1 MIIIEDNFNVKLSDK
16 TYIALGSFDGLHMGH
31 MGLINKTIELSK
43 QNNVKS
49 MVCTFK
55 NHPLSIINKDRLP
68 KLLMDNETKL
78 KLLESANVD
87 IVNLVNFDYD
97 YMKISPENFIIN
109 MINYYNA
116 QGFIVGFNYRFGYKN
131 SGDIEL
137 LKEYSNKLGF
147 ELHIIDSVTYE
158 NEVVSSSRIRALI
171 LDGKVDEANKM
182 LLTPFSLIG
191 EVIGGKKLGRKLGF
205 PTANLKYDESF
216 ILPKNGVYY
225 TIVEHK
231 HRLYKAMTSVGV
243 NPTVQ
248 VNTNTI
254 FIETYI
260 LDFDEDIYNEELKLF
275 FIKRMREEIKFDSLN
290 ELILQ
295 LNRDKSYVEEQNIEN
310 FALYNKK

>member
-1 MIIIEDNFNVKLSDK
+1 MIIIEDNFNIKLDYK

-55 NHPLSIINKDRLP
+55 NHPLSIINKDKAP
-68 KLLMDNETKL
+68 KLIMDNETKL
-78 KLLESANVD
+78 KLLENAEID

-97 YMKISPENFIIN
+97 YMKISAEDFIVN
-109 MINYYNA
+109 MVNHYNV

-137 LKEYSNKLGF
+137 LKRYSLILGF
-147 ELHIIDSVTYE
+147 ELHVIDSVTYE
-158 NEVVSSSRIRALI
+158 SEVVSSSRIRSLI
-171 LDGKVDEANKM
+171 LDGKVSDVNNM
-182 LLTPFSLIG
+182 LLTPFMLKG
-191 EVIGGKKLGRKLGF
+191 TVISGKQLGRKLGF
-205 PTANLKYDESF
+205 PTANLKYDEGF

-225 TIVEHK
+225 TVVEYK
-231 HRLYKAMTSVGV
+231 NSLYKGMTSVGV

-248 VNTNTI
+248 SKTNTI

-260 LDFDEDIYNEELKLF
+260 LDFEKNIYGEELKLF
-275 FIKRMREEIKFDSLN
+275 FIKRMRDEVKFNSLDG
-290 ELILQ
+290 LIYQ
-295 LNRDKSYVEEQNIEN
+295 LRNDKIFVKKQEIEN
-310 FALYNKK
+310 FASIC

>member
-1 MIIIEDNFNVKLSDK
+1 MIIIEDNFNIKLDYK

-55 NHPLSIINKDRLP
+55 NHPLSIINKDKAP
-68 KLLMDNETKL
+68 KLIMDNETKL
-78 KLLESANVD
+78 KLLENAEID

-97 YMKISPENFIIN
+97 YMKISPEDFIIN
-109 MINYYNA
+109 MVNHYNV

-137 LKEYSNKLGF
+137 LKRYSLILGF
-147 ELHIIDSVTYE
+147 ELHVIDSVTYE
-158 NEVVSSSRIRALI
+158 SEVVSSSRIRSLI
-171 LDGKVDEANKM
+171 LDGKVSDVNNM
-182 LLTPFSLIG
+182 LLTPFMLKG
-191 EVIGGKKLGRKLGF
+191 TVISGKQLGRKLGF
-205 PTANLKYDESF
+205 PTANLKYDEGF

-225 TIVEHK
+225 TVVEYK
-231 HRLYKAMTSVGV
+231 NSLYKGMTSVGV

-248 VNTNTI
+248 SKTNTI

-260 LDFDEDIYNEELKLF
+260 LDFEKNIYGEELKLF
-275 FIKRMREEIKFDSLN
+275 FIKRMRDEVKFNSLDG
-290 ELILQ
+290 LIYQ
-295 LNRDKSYVEEQNIEN
+295 LKNDKIFVKEQEIEN
-310 FALYNKK
+310 FASIC